1 MFLTTLCLYFSVC
14 INTISTKW
22 YVTQRD
28 PGSDVPYCG
37 NVSSP
42 CRTIR
47 FTVNKASSGDTIYID
62 DVNSQPYEEC
72 PKSKSKNSFPIQLN
86 KSLSF
91 ICPNGIAEI
100 QCHYSENRV
109 IFEIP
114 ENSRGMQTISFISI
128 KFTSS
133 SRVLVNS
140 HNDTRIVIKRCLFQK
155 NNIAI
160 YIKNKGKCD
169 LLLDNSKFID
179 NWYAGVHGKDCADMM
194 VHILNTTFLSSPV
207 NLSNGIQRSWKWDQ
221 HFKVNVTNSSFFGD
235 TLSMHHNEMQ
245 GSLFQANCQKASVLT
260 ISVSYTTF
268 GNFIGNMKYHEHV
281 SNSGPIFI
289 KDLRRQPNVM
299 TTIYFNQVIVKNII
313 TAQRSTVLL
322 ILSPTMSAGSKLT
335 ILNCCFANN
344 TRALKITGERSN
356 IVNNKNHSQVK
367 IENTIFTRNYDPGT
381 GWGAA
386 VTLSGGNYHILG
398 CKFENNYSQNRYIT
412 GVVVL
417 EDNARVT
424 FEQCRFENTEC
435 KYPKNGRALQI
446 LSPETTNVVFKAKNV
461 FNLRKLQRNQPIII
475 HTSPY
480 TQSTSFKFGKVFLYG
495 EIELKCP
502 EGYKFVNFTENP
514 ITKTNKE
521 FQHLEFNC
529 NQCRYKTYSLERGG
543 VHNKTFQ
550 TIECHDCP
558 RGYCC
563 PPGYCCQ
570 SDDE

>member
-1 MFLTTLCLYFSVC
+1 M
-14 INTISTKW
+14 
-22 YVTQRD
+22 
-28 PGSDVPYCG
+28 
-37 NVSSP
+37 
-42 CRTIR
+42 
-47 FTVNKASSGDTIYID
+47 NKASSGDTIYIL
-62 DVNSQPYEEC
+62 NANGAPYEEC
-72 PKSKSKNSFPIQLN
+72 PKYENRSAIQLN

-91 ICPNGIAEI
+91 ICPNGMAEI
-100 QCHYSENRV
+100 QCRYSENRV

-114 ENSRGMQTISFISI
+114 ENGHGKQTITFVSI
-128 KFTSS
+128 KFTTPS
-133 SRVLVNS
+133 SRALVNS
-140 HNDTRIVIKRCLFQK
+140 HNDTRIIINSCLFQK

-169 LLLDNSKFID
+169 LLLNNSKFID
-179 NWYAGVHGKDCADMM
+179 NWYAGIHGKDCADMM
-194 VHILNTTFLSSPV
+194 VRILNTTFLSSPV

-322 ILSPTMSAGSKLT
+322 ILSPTMCAESKLT
-335 ILNCCFANN
+335 IFNCCFANN
-344 TRALKITGERSN
+344 TRALKISGERSN